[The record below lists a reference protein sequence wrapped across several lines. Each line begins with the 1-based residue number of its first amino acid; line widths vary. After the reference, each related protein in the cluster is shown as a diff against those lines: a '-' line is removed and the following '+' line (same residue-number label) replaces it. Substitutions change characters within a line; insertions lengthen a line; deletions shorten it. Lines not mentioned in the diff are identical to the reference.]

1 MWEIDNA
8 LQLLSVVRSV
18 ALGILFSLIYDVLR
32 ALRRVK
38 SYGEAA
44 VFIQDI
50 VYSVTIAFITYTF
63 LLSVTNGEVR
73 AFVIISIALGFL
85 VSRFTVSY
93 LFFKAC
99 VFIISKLDYII
110 KVISQS
116 VYRWFD
122 RLVCGCAE
130 IYKKSVKYIK
140 KHLKKA
146 KGLLYTK
153 K

>member
-1 MWEIDNA
+1 MWEIDNG
-8 LQLLSVVRSV
+8 LQLLSVVRSA
-18 ALGILFSLIYDVLR
+18 ALGVLFSLLYDVLR

-38 SYGEAA
+38 SYGDAA
-44 VFIQDI
+44 VLIQDI

-85 VSRFTVSY
+85 ISRFTVSY
-93 LFFKAC
+93 LFFRVW

-110 KVISQS
+110 KAVSQA
-116 VYRWFD
+116 VYGGYD
-122 RLVCGCAE
+122 RLVSSCAG
-130 IYKKSVKYIK
+130 IYKKSGKYLK
-140 KHLKKA
+140 KHLKKF